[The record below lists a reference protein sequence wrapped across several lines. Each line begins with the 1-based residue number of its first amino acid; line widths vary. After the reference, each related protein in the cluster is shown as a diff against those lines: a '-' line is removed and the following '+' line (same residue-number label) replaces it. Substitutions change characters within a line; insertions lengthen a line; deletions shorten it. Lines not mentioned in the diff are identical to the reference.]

1 MAGNQK
7 LFRLAIKMMK
17 TICTGSIAYDYLMTF
32 PGHFREHIVPERL
45 DSISLSFLVDSMV
58 RQRGGVATNIAYT
71 MALLGD
77 RPIVFGTVGEDF
89 EEYRQ
94 FLESV
99 GVDTRYIRVVPGVFT
114 ASFFANTDLDN
125 NQICSFYPGAMTY
138 ARDFSLME
146 FREGL
151 PDLVIISPNDPVAM
165 DRYVAEC
172 KALGVRY
179 IYDPSQQVVR
189 VSGEEL
195 RRGVEGA
202 FGLFVNEYEFEL
214 LQRHTGLSAADI
226 CAGVPLVV
234 VTQGAKG
241 AVIYAEGK
249 EFRIRAVKP
258 SHIADPT
265 GVGDAFRAGFVR
277 GFQLGL
283 DWVTCGQ
290 MGALAAAYCLEQKGP
305 QSHVFTR
312 EEFVQRYR
320 QTFGENEALVTL
332 LEDSINMTRRNS

>member
-1 MAGNQK
+1 
-7 LFRLAIKMMK
+7 MK

-32 PGHFREHIVPERL
+32 PGHFREHIVPEHL
-45 DSISLSFLVDSMV
+45 ESLSLSFLVDSMV

-71 MALLGD
+71 MALLGA

-89 EEYRQ
+89 GEYRQ

-125 NQICSFYPGAMTY
+125 NQICSFYPGAMTF
-138 ARDFSLME
+138 ARDLSLNE
-146 FREGL
+146 LRDDQPE
-151 PDLVIISPNDPVAM
+151 LVIISPNDPVAM

-172 KALGVRY
+172 KAMGWRY

-214 LQRHTGLSAADI
+214 LQKHTGLSAASI
-226 CAGVPLVV
+226 CNQVPLVV
-234 VTQGAKG
+234 VTLGAKG
-241 AVIYAEGK
+241 AIIYTEGQ
-249 EFRIRAVKP
+249 ELRIRAVSP
-258 SHIADPT
+258 RHIADPT
-265 GVGDAFRAGFVR
+265 GVGDAFRAGFIR
-277 GFQLGL
+277 GLQLGL

-312 EEFVQRYR
+312 EEFVQRYH
-320 QTFGENEALVTL
+320 QNFGDCGALSIL
-332 LEDSINMTRRNS
+332 LEDSINIFSED